1 MTDYRWAVFQ
11 ANLNP
16 AVGSEQRGTRPVLIV
31 SNEDHN
37 QTIPNVTVL
46 PLTSTRRGLY
56 YAEVTIP
63 ARKAGQPLESIIM
76 AHQIRTISKL
86 RLGTLI
92 GYLDDAKL
100 QNEVRQAIKD
110 HLDLE

>member
-11 ANLNP
+11 ANLGP
-16 AVGSEQRGTRPVLIV
+16 AVGSEQRGIRRVLIV

-46 PLTSTRRGLY
+46 PLTSTSRRLY

-63 ARKAGQPLESIIM
+63 AGKAGQPLESIIM
-76 AHQIRTISKL
+76 AHQIKAISKL
-86 RLGTLI
+86 RLGKLL
-92 GYLDDAKL
+92 GYLDDVEL
-100 QNEVRQAIKD
+100 QTEVLQAIKD
-110 HLDLE
+110 HLDLD